1 MNVEI
6 WNSFTTEDDTNQ
18 PCRTRCGYQPNEA
31 LRSLQKTLSESGS
44 ASTARAIHLAADIV
58 CSGGLDALFRLLWEY
73 ALTHVGL
80 ASPRIFVYLSQRI
93 KEVDGLVKTLPD
105 EMAYSNETFQI
116 RVGEMIIVLRD
127 APTQTILPWPK
138 VGQETHTESWI
149 RAVAID
155 PLTETAVLKR
165 VWQSGA
171 DNNIL
176 RIAGGNLCKAVM
188 DGSTERS
195 LFWVKWLLDHEA
207 LVQKAH
213 HGAALSTLERGPPT
227 VGTRQRKHVS
237 YYILQLFGEMYKEF
251 AAKQMLRMNEEFGT
265 LVGLWAM
272 PPKGLGASARRQILT
287 ILAQILTEVPKWKVP
302 AAPAL
307 IKDPLQL
314 SNVVKTVPRFFQ
326 EVLAYDP
333 PKKAAEVQKALKSK
347 GAPKTKAKAIAP
359 GAAGGPMTQM
369 EAYEKAM
376 EAYLT
381 GSGKK

>member
-6 WNSFTTEDDTNQ
+6 WNSFSTADDSNQ

-58 CSGGLDALFRLLWEY
+58 CSGGLEALFRTLWDH
-73 ALTHVGL
+73 ALNHVGL

-93 KEVDGLVKTLPD
+93 KEVDTMLKTFPD

-116 RVGEMIIVLRD
+116 RIGEMIVVLRD
-127 APTQTILPWPK
+127 APTHSVTPWPK

-155 PLTETAVLKR
+155 PLTETAVLRR

-176 RIAGGNLCKAVM
+176 RIAGGNLCKAVI
-188 DGSTERS
+188 DGSTEKS
-195 LFWVKWLLDHEA
+195 LFWLKWLLDHEA
-207 LVQKAH
+207 LVSKAH
-213 HGAALSTLERGPPT
+213 HGASMSSVERGPAT
-227 VGTRQRKHVS
+227 LGSRQRKHVS
-237 YYILQLFGEMYKEF
+237 YYILQLYGEIYKEL
-251 AAKQMLRMNEEFGT
+251 ATKQLIRMNEEFST
-265 LVGLWAM
+265 LIGLWTTT
-272 PPKGLGASARRQILT
+272 PKGLGSSARRQILT
-287 ILAQILTEVPKWKVP
+287 ILTQILTEVPKWKVP
-302 AAPAL
+302 AAPTL
-307 IKDPLQL
+307 IKDPIQL
-314 SNVVKTVPRFFQ
+314 SNIVKTVPKFFQ

-333 PKKAAEVQKALKSK
+333 PKRAAEIQKALKSR
-347 GAPKTKAKAIAP
+347 GPPKTKVAAKAAT
-359 GAAGGPMTQM
+359 GPMTQM

-376 EAYLT
+376 EAYLS

>member
-1 MNVEI
+1 MNLEI

-58 CSGGLDALFRLLWEY
+58 CSGGLEALFRLLWEY

-93 KEVDGLVKTLPD
+93 KEVDGLLKTLPD

-116 RVGEMIIVLRD
+116 RLGEMIIVLRD

-155 PLTETAVLKR
+155 PLTETAVLRR

-227 VGTRQRKHVS
+227 IGTRQRKHVS
-237 YYILQLFGEMYKEF
+237 YFILQLFGEMYKEF
-251 AAKQMLRMNEEFGT
+251 AAKQMIRMNEETAT
-265 LVGLWAM
+265 LVGLWTT

-333 PKKAAEVQKALKSK
+333 PKKAAEIQKALKSK
-347 GAPKTKAKAIAP
+347 TAPKPKAAVAAP
-359 GAAGGPMTQM
+359 AGGPMTQM
-369 EAYEKAM
+369 QAYEKAM

>member
-1 MNVEI
+1 MNVDI
-6 WNSFTTEDDTNQ
+6 WNSFSVQDDSNQ
-18 PCRTRCGYQPNEA
+18 PCRTRCGYQPNEV

-44 ASTARAIHLAADIV
+44 TSTARAIHLAADIA
-58 CSGGLDALFRLLWEY
+58 CSGGLEALFKTLWEY

-93 KEVDGLVKTLPD
+93 NEVDAMLKTFPD
-105 EMAYSNETFQI
+105 EMAYKNETFQI
-116 RVGEMIIVLRD
+116 RIGEMIIVLRD

-155 PLTETAVLKR
+155 PLTETAILKR

-176 RIAGGNLCKAVM
+176 RIAGGNLCKAIVE
-188 DGSTERS
+188 GSTERS

-213 HGAALSTLERGPPT
+213 HGAALTTLERGPAT
-227 VGTRQRKHVS
+227 LGTRQRKHVS
-237 YYILQLFGEMYKEF
+237 YYILQLYGEIYREL
-251 AAKQMLRMNEEFGT
+251 AAKQSIRMNEEVST
-265 LVGLWAM
+265 LINLWNT
-272 PPKGLGASARRQILT
+272 PPKGIGSSARRQILT
-287 ILAQILTEVPKWKVP
+287 ILTQILTEVPKWKIP
-302 AAPAL
+302 AAPTL
-307 IKDPLQL
+307 IKDPIQL
-314 SNVVKTVPRFFQ
+314 SNIVKTVPKFFQ

-333 PKKAAEVQKALKSK
+333 PKRAAEVQKALKSK
-347 GAPKTKAKAIAP
+347 SAPKAKAVAK
-359 GAAGGPMTQM
+359 AAAVPMTQM

-376 EAYLT
+376 EAYLS